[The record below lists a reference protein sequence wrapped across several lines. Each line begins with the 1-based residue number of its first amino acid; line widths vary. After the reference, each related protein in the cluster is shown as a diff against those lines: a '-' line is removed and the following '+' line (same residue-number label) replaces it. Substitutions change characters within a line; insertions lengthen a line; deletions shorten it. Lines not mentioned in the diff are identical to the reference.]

1 MEMFPFVDDN
11 GEVATTLWRLS
22 VDGGNCCVA
31 MAYKCVSRT
40 DGLLLVLVLNASD
53 ASNCSRRLVKSPAS
67 RTAMQTQKLC
77 P

>member
-1 MEMFPFVDDN
+1 MCPFVEDN
-11 GEVATTLWRLS
+11 GAAATTLWPFS

-31 MAYKCVSRT
+31 IAYKCVSRT
-40 DGLLLVLVLNASD
+40 DGLLLVFVLNASD

-67 RTAMQTQKLC
+67 RTAMQSQKLC